1 LTEVPAATE
10 LRWEVPTAARLAE
23 LLAAALP
30 FGLGAGA
37 SRRTFHRDLYFDTPA
52 GDLRGR
58 GVTCRMRFDLDDR
71 RALALDVGPVRY
83 AAPVVELDA
92 RDAFRGD
99 ADPARRLRA
108 LVDPERLVLVC
119 ELEVER
125 ELRDARL
132 PVVPL
137 PQFELAYDTVT
148 VRGTDPSPVFHD
160 LAFTRRPWCVI
171 PVGRFARALERRYGL
186 ARASLDRVE
195 RARTLRL
202 ALDATD
208 GATQEARQIAVLAVA
223 HGRLALWRSGAAL
236 ELPLEPGGGEEAC
249 RRAMRRLFGNVE
261 GETRLLGV
269 VRAADRRPAVEV
281 WLVRRL
287 RRNLTAAP
295 PGGLQWF
302 TPADVVAR
310 VGSPVLRDP
319 TTLSALAV
327 AARSELVPEWSAA
340 PLTPVQPTGPA
351 GGTTDETSRLTLSE
365 LRVPAL
371 PLRALDPARQAPDQF
386 VNALLSSLEFNVRVL
401 ELAEDPRIPLLA
413 RLRFLAIFST
423 NLDQFFM
430 VDVGS
435 LQHQVATGVVDRSP
449 DGLTPAQQL
458 DAIAIRLHPLMGRQY
473 RCFHDLV
480 RGPLAAEGIRVRD
493 WAELDQG
500 ERAGLARWF
509 TDDVAPLLTPKA
521 LTRAPGH
528 AFPHLADRRVSL
540 AVMLRDGP
548 DGPPHFATVELPPS
562 LPRFLAVGG
571 DGGGVV
577 ALESLVR
584 AHLDSLFPGR
594 EILEAHAFRVT
605 RSGDIQL
612 DELGAASFV
621 QAVAEEVR
629 RRPWGPV
636 VRLEVERAMPPALRE
651 LLQRELRFEE
661 SELAS
666 GLGPSDVYAADGP
679 VHLGAVTELAGAH
692 PRPELDYA
700 PLAARD
706 PFGGRRSV
714 FDALDAGDVLVQHPY
729 DGFAQSF
736 ERFIA
741 EAAEDAGVAAIKLTL
756 YRPGGPSALGD
767 ALRRAAARGKDVSVF
782 VELKARF
789 DEELNIGW
797 AQSLEAAGI
806 HVITGVATLK
816 THAKIAL
823 VIRQTG
829 GRTRR
834 YAHLGS
840 GNYNADTARLYT
852 DLGLFTADEGITAE
866 LHGLFNELTGSSRA
880 PRAAFR
886 RLLVAPTNM
895 LDRFLALIAREAEH
909 ARAGRGGRIR
919 AKLNGL
925 ADCSVI
931 GALYRA
937 SQAGVDVHLV
947 VRGVCMLRPGVPGLS
962 ERIRVVSVLGRFLEH
977 ARIYHFENG
986 GDPEYYIGSAD
997 WRPRNLRRR
1006 IEVVTP
1012 VDDPGARER
1021 LDGMLEH
1028 ELADPDAWSLAS
1040 DGSYARGVSVTRP
1053 SRTASQSSA

>member
-1 LTEVPAATE
+1 MAAVTEPRWDVPS
-10 LRWEVPTAARLAE
+10 AARLAE
-23 LLAAALP
+23 LVVAPLP
-30 FGLGAGA
+30 LGLTPGP

-52 GDLRGR
+52 GDLRRR
-58 GVTCRMRFDLDDR
+58 GITCRMRFDLDDR
-71 RALALDVGPVRY
+71 RALALEMDMGAVRY
-83 AAPVVELDA
+83 VSRVVELEP
-92 RDAFRGD
+92 REAFRGD
-99 ADPARRLRA
+99 AEPARRLRA
-108 LVDPERLVLVC
+108 LVDPERLVLGC

-137 PQFELAYDTVT
+137 PQFELGYDTVT
-148 VRGTDPSPVFHD
+148 VRGTDPPPVFCE
-160 LAFTRRPWCVI
+160 LAITRRPWCVI
-171 PVGRFARALERRYGL
+171 PAGRFARSLERRYGL
-186 ARASLDRVE
+186 ARSSLDWVE

-202 ALDATD
+202 ALATAD
-208 GATQEARQIAVLAVA
+208 GPTQQARQIAVLAVA

-249 RRAMRRLFGNVE
+249 RRAMRRLFGNIE
-261 GETRLLGV
+261 GETRLIGV

-340 PLTPVQPTGPA
+340 PLAPAQPTGPA
-351 GGTTDETSRLTLSE
+351 GGTTDESSRLTLSE
-365 LRVPAL
+365 LRVPVL
-371 PLRALDPARQAPDQF
+371 PPRALDAARQTPDHF

-401 ELAEDPRIPLLA
+401 ELAEDPRVPLLA
-413 RLRFLAIFST
+413 RLRFLAIVST

-435 LQHQVATGVVDRSP
+435 LQHQVAAGVVERSP
-449 DGLTPAQQL
+449 DGLTPAEQL
-458 DAIAIRLHPLMGRQY
+458 DAIAIRLHPLIARQY
-473 RCFHDLV
+473 RCFHELV
-480 RGPLAAEGIRVRD
+480 GGPLAAQGIRIRD
-493 WAELDQG
+493 WTALDPG
-500 ERAGLARWF
+500 ERAALARRF
-509 TDDVAPLLTPKA
+509 TDDVASLLTPKA

-528 AFPHLADRRVSL
+528 AFPHLADRRLSL

-577 ALESLVR
+577 ALETPVR
-584 AHLDSLFPGR
+584 AHLGTLFPGR

-666 GLGPSDVYAADGP
+666 ALGPSDVYAADGP

-692 PRPELDYA
+692 PRPELDYP
-700 PLAARD
+700 PLAPRD
-706 PFGGRRSV
+706 PFSAGRSV
-714 FDALDAGDVLVQHPY
+714 FDTIDSGDVLVHHPF
-729 DGFAQSF
+729 DGFAASF

-741 EAAEDAGVAAIKLTL
+741 EAADDPAVAAIKLTL

-767 ALRRAAARGKDVSVF
+767 ALRHAAARGKDVAVF

-823 VIRQTG
+823 VIRRTG
-829 GRTRR
+829 GHTRR

-840 GNYNADTARLYT
+840 GNYNPDTARLYT
-852 DLGLFTADEGITAE
+852 DLGLFTANEEITAD
-866 LHGLFNELTGSSRA
+866 LHALFNELTGSARA

-937 SQAGVDVHLV
+937 SQAGVDVRLV
-947 VRGVCMLRPGVPGLS
+947 VRGVCMLRPGVPRLS
-962 ERIRVVSVLGRFLEH
+962 ERIKVVSVLGRFLEH

-986 GDPEYYIGSAD
+986 GAPEYYIGSAD

-1012 VDDPGARER
+1012 VDDVAARER
-1021 LDGMLEH
+1021 LDGMLER
-1028 ELADPDAWSLAS
+1028 ELADPDAWILAS
-1040 DGSYARGVSVTRP
+1040 DGSYARGVGLTRP
-1053 SRTASQSSA
+1053 SRTASHSSA